1 MTPQGV
7 GGKMKAF
14 LLVLAAAAVMGAA
27 EPAWVSGVGGA
38 VTRDQHGRIT
48 GLDLRSSWVTDS
60 DLREIT
66 ALPDLTTLNLSLTR
80 ITDHGMKEL
89 KNAPGIEDL
98 DLRYAE
104 QVTDEGIS
112 TLRGWKRLRRL
123 NLRGTKITD
132 VTLGHIGGLPTLESL
147 DIGFVQFTDS
157 GLENLALLPNL
168 KELTIGG
175 NKLTDAGLR
184 FLRQL
189 PQLTYLDLSGSQ
201 RTDSGLWSVSITEPG
216 IDSLATLKELRELR
230 MTGAPISGRWLEK
243 LKGLQKLER
252 LELQDTRRLGDDAV
266 AALASFSN
274 LKWLDLKGSAVTDKG
289 IADLRRQMPK
299 CQVIN

>member
-1 MTPQGV
+1 M
-7 GGKMKAF
+7 
-14 LLVLAAAAVMGAA
+14 
-27 EPAWVSGVGGA
+27 
-38 VTRDQHGRIT
+38 
-48 GLDLRSSWVTDS
+48 
-60 DLREIT
+60 
-66 ALPDLTTLNLSLTR
+66 
-80 ITDHGMKEL
+80 
-89 KNAPGIEDL
+89 KNAAGIEDL

-112 TLRGWKRLRRL
+112 ALRGWKRLRRL

-201 RTDSGLWSVSITEPG
+201 RTDSGLWSVSITEAG

-230 MTGAPISGRWLEK
+230 MTGTPVSGRWLEK

-266 AALASFSN
+266 ATLASFSN
-274 LKWLDLKGSAVTDKG
+274 LKWLDLKGSTLTDKG